1 VTSSLQPSVVSSLP
15 FCSVQS
21 SALEGSLVQ
30 LAQASQYCSSLLR
43 TTVSTVATSTKVV
56 TITSPTVQGTV
67 TRYFNST
74 VGSTVTVAEI
84 ETESLI
90 VSVTI
95 QSTATRTSDLLDYV
109 ETTNIGATSLA
120 TITEFT
126 TSTVTLDTQQLTS
139 AAPTV
144 DIFDRG
150 IEVSEVLV
158 PEVWSELSS
167 AQLRQ
172 ACDCILDDV
181 SVNPTTVF
189 SSTITQT
196 QTTTAISSVEAES
209 TSTNLVASLT
219 TLTQTSTLRLNVTAT
234 VSTDISEYTVTRLRN
249 TTYTIP
255 SDSIATRTQHVT
267 ELITYTPIPVP
278 TIALLRPTPMA
289 GDVNG
294 GSRYIDDEVFR
305 VSLPVALTLYNQS
318 STNVMV
324 SSNAVLGLGTI
335 DSSLGYQQLPIGQF
349 RGPTIMGLWTDL
361 LVMPGTQQGIY
372 YQVSGSAPSRQTT
385 FEYYISHYR
394 DHSAYYH
401 FLIKFAEDKPNFV
414 TLQYLD
420 VSDQGA
426 SAVVGVQ
433 NNDCKLT
440 SNAHVFCSLT
450 NTYPVG
456 QYLQFSYQQSII
468 CPGMQITFDTTRGRG
483 SYNDTTLGR
492 NSYNIDTPGSCG
504 R

>member
-167 AQLRQ
+167 
-172 ACDCILDDV
+172 
-181 SVNPTTVF
+181 T
-189 SSTITQT
+189 
-196 QTTTAISSVEAES
+196 
-209 TSTNLVASLT
+209 
-219 TLTQTSTLRLNVTAT
+219 
-234 VSTDISEYTVTRLRN
+234 
-249 TTYTIP
+249 
-255 SDSIATRTQHVT
+255 
-267 ELITYTPIPVP
+267 
-278 TIALLRPTPMA
+278 
-289 GDVNG
+289 
-294 GSRYIDDEVFR
+294 
-305 VSLPVALTLYNQS
+305 
-318 STNVMV
+318 
-324 SSNAVLGLGTI
+324 
-335 DSSLGYQQLPIGQF
+335 
-349 RGPTIMGLWTDL
+349 
-361 LVMPGTQQGIY
+361 
-372 YQVSGSAPSRQTT
+372 
-385 FEYYISHYR
+385 
-394 DHSAYYH
+394 
-401 FLIKFAEDKPNFV
+401 
-414 TLQYLD
+414 
-420 VSDQGA
+420 
-426 SAVVGVQ
+426 
-433 NNDCKLT
+433 
-440 SNAHVFCSLT
+440 
-450 NTYPVG
+450 
-456 QYLQFSYQQSII
+456 
-468 CPGMQITFDTTRGRG
+468 
-483 SYNDTTLGR
+483 
-492 NSYNIDTPGSCG
+492 
-504 R
+504 